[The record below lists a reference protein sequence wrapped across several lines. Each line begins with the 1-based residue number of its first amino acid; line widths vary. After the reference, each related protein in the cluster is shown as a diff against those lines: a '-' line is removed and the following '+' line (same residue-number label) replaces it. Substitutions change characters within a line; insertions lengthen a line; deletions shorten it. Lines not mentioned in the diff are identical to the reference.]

1 MKSNIKILEENIK
14 SFTDIPQFLL
24 RPEEQTKILDNLGII
39 FNRIFHKLDQ
49 DKTLNTKVG
58 NLVGQ
63 INKIL
68 QTKPFNEGEF
78 SSLVNEL
85 LSEINPTNENRLYI
99 SLKGSNDKLSQRAL
113 PFWNSE
119 DNVIV
124 SRERLSPEE
133 IKKHDFDVLI
143 NDAQIYGLDYFL
155 MIYKLLDTD
164 KNIDSIKKIIYD
176 GHEKLPSLISDA
188 LDDDMLKK
196 ITYHLISKD
205 LRTQMIKSYYD
216 YKKIFLSINNDKA
229 LATESEMEQVIIGL
243 KNYVL
248 SLIDVSTKM
257 GIESIQNAIYSPYGK
272 NIKFAELRGL
282 LLQQ

>member
-39 FNRIFHKLDQ
+39 FNRILHKLDQ